1 MIADHEKSAVAAR
14 HKLEELQTYVSE
26 AASRG
31 EAIHV
36 VEEGLWDFVLQI
48 GRLSLDSFVKQQG
61 NGDVGETLA
70 LPDGRT
76 VARLEKP
83 RTRRYVSIFG
93 ELKFESTAYGTRE
106 TQKIEAVP
114 LDARLQLPD
123 SDYSYVLQD
132 WDQSFCVQNPFG
144 QSGRLV
150 EKILRLDQPVETL
163 EHMNRSMGSEVE
175 AFWKSQPTPPPK
187 QEDSLMVLA
196 ADCKGVRM
204 RRDKDDAVPADPKHP
219 TKGKGKNK
227 TGKGEDKKRMA
238 CVGAAYTIEPF
249 VRTADDVI
257 NEVLREEA
265 QRQRP
270 KPQHKRVR
278 ADLTYQLEGKEVNAK
293 DVVFEWLKGEEAKRN
308 PEQAKPD
315 IGLTDGERALQKRM
329 KNTFPNLIL
338 ILEVFHALDKLR
350 DATHCFFAQGSD
362 DADQFVEDKLRM
374 LLEGKVGYVIRTLRQ
389 MGKKHGL
396 RGKKK
401 KTIGKVTQYYHN
413 NRHHMKY
420 DEYLAAGY
428 PIGSG
433 VVEGACRNLV
443 KDRME
448 GTGMHWRHEGAQPM
462 LKTRATYLNDE
473 WDPFCK
479 FRIETETNRL
489 YPYREILDQF
499 RWN

>member
-1 MIADHEKSAVAAR
+1 MIAEQEKSALAAK

-31 EAIHV
+31 EAMHV
-36 VEEGLWDFVLQI
+36 VEEHLWDFALQI

-61 NGDVGETLA
+61 NGDVGETLT

-76 VARLEKP
+76 VARLEES
-83 RTRRYVSIFG
+83 RTRRYVSVFG

-106 TQKIEAVP
+106 TQKIEAAP

-132 WDQSFCVQNPFG
+132 WDQSFCVQNPFR

-150 EKILRLDQPVETL
+150 EKILGLAQPVETL

-175 AFWKSQPTPPPK
+175 AFWESQPVPPP
-187 QEDSLMVLA
+187 EEEGSLMVLA

-204 RRDKDDAVPADPKHP
+204 RRDKDDTAPADPKHP
-219 TKGKGKNK
+219 TKEEREN
-227 TGKGEDKKRMA
+227 KKRMA

-257 NEVLREEA
+257 NEVLRDEA

-270 KPQHKRVR
+270 KPQEKRVR
-278 ADLTYQLEGKEVNAK
+278 ADLTYEQDGKEVNAK
-293 DVVFEWLKGEEAKRN
+293 DVVFEWLE
-308 PEQAKPD
+308 EQAARRNAGGTRPE
-315 IGLTDGERALQKRM
+315 IGLTDGEHALQNRM
-329 KNTFPNLIL
+329 QKTFPNLVP
-338 ILEVFHALDKLR
+338 ILEIFHALDKLR

-362 DADQFVEDKLRM
+362 DAEQFVEDKLRM

-389 MGKKHGL
+389 MAKKRGL

-401 KTIGKVTQYYHN
+401 ETIRKVTQYYHN
-413 NRHHMKY
+413 NRHRMKY

-473 WDPFCK
+473 WDAFCK

-489 YPYREILDQF
+489 YPYREILEQF